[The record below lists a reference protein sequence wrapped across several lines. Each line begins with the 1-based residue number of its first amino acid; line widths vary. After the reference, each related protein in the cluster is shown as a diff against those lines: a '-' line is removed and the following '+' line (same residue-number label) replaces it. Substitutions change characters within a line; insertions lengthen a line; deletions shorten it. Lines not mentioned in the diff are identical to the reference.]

1 MSRARNALFFVT
13 FALFG
18 CPQKAPSTHPAT
30 DGGPTADAGADATAA
45 TPTPDAAAPAPAVVL
60 TFSEAIRREEW
71 DAAEMAIAALPEV
84 EQKKPEIRYAR
95 ARVATARKEPAVAL
109 KQLEKVEDELPLLR
123 DLVLKARAKA
133 SLVSGPYDKA
143 AEWHA
148 GRPDVASWLVAAN
161 AYDKAD
167 DPVKARAQC
176 DRIIGHDK
184 HSRAQEEQ
192 ARSLRLKIVRA
203 KEGDGAAA
211 NDARWLAI
219 HALDAATTKTANE
232 LLGARPLE
240 ASEWLLRAKT
250 MAEAAKTELA
260 LEAMGHAENGKPALP
275 AIELCRARAD
285 VLYRARTRYSEAAA
299 QWQKCS
305 QMGGARAAEDAF
317 LHARSLSR
325 ADKDAEAITA
335 FERVI
340 QKHGLT
346 TWADESAFHIART
359 HALGGKWKEAMV
371 AFDAY
376 VHDRPVGREKKE
388 AERYRALA
396 HLMAQDYKG
405 ARKLLESLVGA
416 SEDNLSQARISNL
429 AAWAAF
435 KDGDR
440 NFAIG
445 RWGDIARNKP
455 LTWAALAARAH
466 LVEAHGQVPLAID
479 PAEPSSG
486 TPEPLAIT
494 LPPPVDLLHRLGL
507 DGDGEEALREREA
520 LVKANGGGRGTEALC
535 AAYGQLDRGRRR
547 YGLSL
552 SAPSA
557 LLNTA
562 PGARNK
568 WAWECSFPRPHDAF
582 VKQSASASR
591 VSPELIWAVMR
602 QESAFDPEVVSPAR
616 AIGLLQLLP
625 ETASATAKKA
635 SLPDDTQALYRP
647 KPNITLGTLYLRE
660 LLDQLNG
667 NVPLAVAAYNA
678 GPEAITRWKNRA
690 KGVPLDVFVET
701 IPFLETRGY
710 VVRVMG
716 NLARYGFLEQG
727 EEGVPRLTLSLD

>member
-1 MSRARNALFFVT
+1 M
-13 FALFG
+13 
-18 CPQKAPSTHPAT
+18 P
-30 DGGPTADAGADATAA
+30 DGGVASEGGAAAPLASATADAA
-45 TPTPDAAAPAPAVVL
+45 PPAPAVVL

-71 DAAEMAIAALPEV
+71 DAAEAAIAALPEA

-95 ARVATARKEPAVAL
+95 GRVATARSKPAEAL
-109 KQLEKVEDELPLLR
+109 KQLEKVDEELPLLR

-133 SLVSGPYDKA
+133 SLVAGPWDKA
-143 AEWHA
+143 TDWHA
-148 GRPDVASWLVAAN
+148 ARSDVASWLIAAN

-167 DPVKARAQC
+167 DPIKARAQC
-176 DRIIGHDK
+176 DRVIGADK
-184 HSRAQEEQ
+184 HTRAQEEQ
-192 ARSLRLKIVRA
+192 ARALRLKIVRA
-203 KEGDGAAA
+203 KDGDAAAA

-219 HALDAATTKTANE
+219 HALGSETVKTANE
-232 LLGARPLE
+232 LLASRPLE
-240 ASEWLLRAKT
+240 ASEWLARAKV
-250 MAEAAKTELA
+250 MAEAAKTDLA
-260 LEAMGHAENGKPALP
+260 LDAMTHAENGKPALP
-275 AIELCRARAD
+275 AIDLCRARAD
-285 VLYRARTRYSEAAA
+285 VLYRARTRYTEAAA
-299 QWQKCS
+299 AWLRCS
-305 QMGGARAAEDAF
+305 QMGGPRAAEDAF

-325 ADKDAEAITA
+325 ADKDVEAIAA

-346 TWADESAFHIART
+346 PWADESAFHIART
-359 HALGGKWKEAMV
+359 HALGGKWREAMV

-440 NFAIG
+440 HFAIG

-479 PAEPSSG
+479 PAEPG
-486 TPEPLAIT
+486 NAEPLAIT

-507 DGDGEEALREREA
+507 DGDAEEALREREA
-520 LVKANGGGRGTEALC
+520 LVKANGAGRGTEALC

-552 SAPSA
+552 SAPAA
-557 LLNTA
+557 LLNVA
-562 PGARNK
+562 PGGRNR
-568 WAWECSFPRPHDAF
+568 WAWECSFPRSHDAF
-582 VKQSASASR
+582 VKQSASASH

-635 SLPDDTQALYRP
+635 SLPDDSFSPSALYRP
-647 KPNITLGTLYLRE
+647 KPNITLGALYLRE

-667 NVPLAVAAYNA
+667 SVPLAIAAYNA
-678 GPEAITRWKNRA
+678 GPEAIARWKSRA